1 MQRNTMRLFLC
12 SISILLVTPNLISS
26 CRLDEEKNSKQEKI
40 KKFKL
45 TIASL
50 TPQNVDQKIFKNGY
64 FATPLQ
70 ILTADKTYHENMS
83 PQEYE
88 QQIDHL
94 LALGADPCAES
105 PKDWVLTHIASQG
118 NYTIFKKIVSHI
130 APEYFNSVLFKTT
143 IIDMFAMNIQK
154 IRRTPDTLQIL
165 TDLIDLGADIHA
177 QDCMQ
182 QTVLFSHRN
191 SLETLQFFLDRGVDP
206 SKKDGAGKTCLDR
219 HQTVMF
225 GSTKS
230 TQPLVKTL
238 LLNQAFDASHVT
250 QEADGITTPGWKGT
264 LFGKIFVHACLECFK
279 GNPELLQTIVIESN
293 KNSSLTGKLERLL
306 SQDKWATFLI
316 PAITTQLPED
326 EQEIFL
332 AQVPNN
338 LKMTVAQQHQA
349 SQESPE

>member
-1 MQRNTMRLFLC
+1 MQRNTIRLFLV
-12 SISILLVTPNLISS
+12 SISLLTLMPQVTVTWWSEKYVEERINSLKQIL
-26 CRLDEEKNSKQEKI
+26 
-40 KKFKL
+40 
-45 TIASL
+45 ASL
-50 TPQNVDQKIFKNGY
+50 TPQNVDQKIDQCNY
-64 FATPLQ
+64 RATPLQ

-88 QQIDHL
+88 QHIDHL

-105 PKDWVLTHIASQG
+105 PKNWVLTNIASQG

-130 APEYFNSVLFKTT
+130 APKDIDSKTFKET
-143 IIDMFAMNIQK
+143 IIFMLTFNMQT
-154 IRRTPDTLQIL
+154 IRHTPDTLQIL
-165 TDLIDLGADIHA
+165 SDLIDLGVNVHA

-182 QTVLFSHRN
+182 RTVLFSSDN
-191 SLETLQFFLDRGVDP
+191 TPETLQFFLDRGVDP
-206 SKKDGAGKTCLDR
+206 SKKDYAGKTCLDR
-219 HQTVMF
+219 HQVVMF

-293 KNSSLTGKLERLL
+293 KNSSLAGKLERLL

-316 PAITTQLPED
+316 PAITSQLPED
-326 EQEIFL
+326 EQELFL

-338 LKMTVAQQHQA
+338 LKTTVAQQHQA
-349 SQESPE
+349 NQESPE